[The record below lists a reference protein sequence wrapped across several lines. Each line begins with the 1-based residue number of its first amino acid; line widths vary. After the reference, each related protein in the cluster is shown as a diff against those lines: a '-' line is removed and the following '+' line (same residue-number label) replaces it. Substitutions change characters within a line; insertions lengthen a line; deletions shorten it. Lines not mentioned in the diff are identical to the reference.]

1 MSEYAGKVIK
11 EIYYNAQIE
20 SGEQYSTVTVRLA
33 PEEAIMLKAMAK
45 GLDFSVSTVFTD
57 ILNHHLFDFA
67 VSLTDEDFDEVTKS
81 FRDKKQRYFT
91 KKSALTHLIEKGLIP
106 KFDWDGYNKEQAK
119 LIMEGLME
127 SKK

>member
-1 MSEYAGKVIK
+1 MSGYAGNVIK

-20 SGEQYSTVTVRLA
+20 SDEKYSTITVRLA

-81 FRDKKQRYFT
+81 FLGKNQGEFT
-91 KKSALTHLIEKGLIP
+91 KESALTHLLEEGLIP
-106 KFDWDGYNKEQAK
+106 EFDWDRYHKE
-119 LIMEGLME
+119 LEEFL
-127 SKK
+127 